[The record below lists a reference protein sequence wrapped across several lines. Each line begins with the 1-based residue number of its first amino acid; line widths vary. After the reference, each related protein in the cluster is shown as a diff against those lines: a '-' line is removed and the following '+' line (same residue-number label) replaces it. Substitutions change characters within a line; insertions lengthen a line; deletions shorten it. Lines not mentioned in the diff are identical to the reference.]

1 MAKQID
7 EEAMAAVSENMTR
20 FSQLSSEASVLVASE
35 IQLTLMVGVIRGI
48 KGDAFVKAFLEE
60 AMADKTMTIKL
71 NRAVTIQ

>member
-60 AMADKTMTIKL
+60 VMADKTMTIKL